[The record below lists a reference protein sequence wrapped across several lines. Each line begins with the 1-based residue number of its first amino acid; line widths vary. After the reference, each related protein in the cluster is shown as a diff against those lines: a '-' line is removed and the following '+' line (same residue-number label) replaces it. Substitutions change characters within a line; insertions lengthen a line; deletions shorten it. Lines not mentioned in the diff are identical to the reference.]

1 MRVRTR
7 FFVLA
12 FAVVVLSINVWA
24 QDDEVRQGSGL
35 PMRIGENLRAGG
47 VMNVSGRITIE
58 GIEKLKRPP
67 VITVIVNYA
76 GAAGDRAM
84 TNDAGYFLVRNVPRN
99 NVSLIVEVDGI
110 EAVRQLIVAPPM
122 GNARYDFTIPWPPA
136 SATDG
141 PPGVISAAN
150 LFSRSEKNEALYKDA
165 IAATKG
171 NDAAKALNLF
181 NQLLSAE
188 PKDFVAWT
196 ELGTLYFRTN
206 SLDNAEACY
215 FKAIELKKDYGVA
228 LLNLGKLYVT
238 RKQYDNAVL
247 VLSNAVKAAPNS
259 AEAHHFLGESYLQ
272 AKKGSSAVYHFN
284 EAIRL
289 SPAEKSELHLR
300 LAALYDAGKMK
311 DKAAAEFRLFLTKN
325 PDYAEK
331 AALEQYIKDNGK
343 K

>member
-1 MRVRTR
+1 LR
-7 FFVLA
+7 FIVLA
-12 FAVVVLSINVWA
+12 FAVFVIPAFVAA

-35 PMRIGENLRAGG
+35 PMKIGENLRAGG
-47 VMNVSGRITIE
+47 VMNVSGKVTIE
-58 GIEKLKRPP
+58 GLEKLKRPP

-76 GAAGDRAM
+76 GAASDRA
-84 TNDAGYFLVRNVPRN
+84 TANDTGFFLIRNVPRN

-141 PPGVISAAN
+141 PPGVISAAG
-150 LFSRSEKNEALYKDA
+150 LFNRSAQNEDTFR
-165 IAATKG
+165 AAMAAVKA
-171 NDAAKALNLF
+171 NDTPKALNLF

-196 ELGTLYFRTN
+196 ELGTVYFRAN

-228 LLNLGKLYVT
+228 LINLGKLYVT

-247 VLSNAVKAAPNS
+247 VLSNAVKATPNS
-259 AEAHHFLGESYLQ
+259 AEAHHYLGESYLQ

-289 SPAEKSELHLR
+289 APAEKSELHLR

-311 DKAAAEFRLFLTKN
+311 DKAAAEFRLFLAKN
-325 PDYAEK
+325 PDYPEK
-331 AALEQYIKDNGK
+331 AELEKYIKEHSK
-343 K
+343 